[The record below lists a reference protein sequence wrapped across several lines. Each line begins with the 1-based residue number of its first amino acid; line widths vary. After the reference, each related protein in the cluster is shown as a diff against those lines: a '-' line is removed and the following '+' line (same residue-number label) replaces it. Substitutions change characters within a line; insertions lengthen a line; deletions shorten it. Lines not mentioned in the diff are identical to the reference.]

1 MIVKRLNKDFSLL
14 DDTLIAHKGIYGYS
28 NKLKMKVE
36 PNTYESCKIAI
47 DNNIPF
53 ECDIRNTLDN
63 VPVLAHDNTL
73 AVIASVLIVGVIVF
87 LLDLCFEKINT
98 FGVEKLKTIVQSSQN
113 EEADQNT
120 VDNSNTESNAEN
132 TNSTAEG
139 SNEESETVSED
150 TSSEENTD
158 NSDNAE

>member
-1 MIVKRLNKDFSLL
+1 MAKEAKKKEKKMKDNTNKKASNKDKRHFFKDVKAELKKVIWPTPKQLL
-14 DDTLIAHKGIYGYS
+14 
-28 NKLKMKVE
+28 N
-36 PNTYESCKIAI
+36 
-47 DNNIPF
+47 
-53 ECDIRNTLDN
+53 
-63 VPVLAHDNTL
+63 NTL
-73 AVIASVLIVGVIVF
+73 AVIASVLIFGVIVF

-132 TNSTAEG
+132 TNSEAEG

>member
-1 MIVKRLNKDFSLL
+1 MAKEAKKKEKKMKDNTNKKASNKDKRHFFKDVKAELKKVIWPTPKQLL
-14 DDTLIAHKGIYGYS
+14 
-28 NKLKMKVE
+28 N
-36 PNTYESCKIAI
+36 
-47 DNNIPF
+47 
-53 ECDIRNTLDN
+53 
-63 VPVLAHDNTL
+63 NTL

-132 TNSTAEG
+132 TNSEAEG

-158 NSDNAE
+158 NSDNAEYAEAQIRRIRFS

>member
-1 MIVKRLNKDFSLL
+1 MKDNTNKKASNKDKRHFFKDVKAELKKVIWPTPKQLL
-14 DDTLIAHKGIYGYS
+14 
-28 NKLKMKVE
+28 N
-36 PNTYESCKIAI
+36 
-47 DNNIPF
+47 
-53 ECDIRNTLDN
+53 
-63 VPVLAHDNTL
+63 NTL

-87 LLDLCFEKINT
+87 LLDLCFEKI
-98 FGVEKLKTIVQSSQN
+98 IVQSSQN

-132 TNSTAEG
+132 TNSEAEG

>member
-1 MIVKRLNKDFSLL
+1 MAKEAKKKEKKMKDNTNKKASNKDKRHFFKDVKAELKKVIWPTPKQLL
-14 DDTLIAHKGIYGYS
+14 
-28 NKLKMKVE
+28 N
-36 PNTYESCKIAI
+36 
-47 DNNIPF
+47 
-53 ECDIRNTLDN
+53 
-63 VPVLAHDNTL
+63 NTL

-98 FGVEKLKTIVQSSQN
+98 FGVEKLKTIVRSSQN

-132 TNSTAEG
+132 TNSEAEG

-150 TSSEENTD
+150 TSSEEDTD